1 MGTTL
6 LKKSFGDLSRRKA
19 RTVFTILAI
28 LLGVAGLSMFA
39 VIPLFDRAIFDDIE
53 TYQSNHLECDVG
65 DLHLNSTHLAGL
77 EELDNVEA
85 VEGKYF
91 FMTRIYVGERRT
103 DALFIGV
110 RYFHDQSVDIISRES
125 GEIPDF
131 MEVLTDTG
139 NKRNDV
145 YKSTIGHNVRAFD
158 ANGGVV
164 NLSISG
170 SGRNLVYS
178 IATTDSLAVFYTNI
192 ETVHALANSSG
203 FNSLNFLLDRSSQE
217 ERRVTLAEIENYLV
231 ENTDFLAF
239 TSLPEIREE
248 GTWPGQEN
256 FSNIGQFFYV
266 LTFITLFSS
275 LFLISNTMH
284 TIISEQRKE
293 IAQMKA
299 VGATRFQVIR
309 SYLTTSLIMGAI
321 GSALGTLAGIGIAY
335 YMVRFLATSMLGL
348 NPAFSIHVPTV
359 IASLLAGII
368 ITLLATIP
376 SLLKT
381 LSITVREGL
390 EGSGISANYGRS
402 SLDRLLLKTRLLPG
416 TTRMG
421 LRNVT
426 RKKGRSI
433 TTIVLVA
440 LAVGT
445 LLAFTCFGYS
455 LAVMASSEYK
465 NLTCDILT
473 TGQDNGG
480 RALTTEQMSYVKEI
494 EGVARVEPFI
504 LTSVKLGGEDIFV
517 FAYTHNTTTFNLK
530 RSMHGGRWFDQ
541 VEQDTNEQVIVISK
555 TIARLKHVGIGDS
568 ISIRMATG
576 IFDFRII
583 GTNSAQMMNGM
594 SVYIPI
600 TTMQHLLKWN
610 TTVSGFAISTTTG
623 THTLIDRVSA
633 NVEDTLLG
641 RGYVVQSEIIYVM
654 EEQNLKENQMLVNM
668 MIGVG
673 TLVVLITM
681 IGLMGTLTMNVLER
695 TKEIGMMR
703 CLGSRASHI
712 RRTFAVEGLTIGFIG
727 GVLGIPVG
735 YGVGKYLEHIIYTLF
750 NIEVPLLFPARYIL
764 ISLAITMILSLIIIQ
779 FPLRRA
785 TNFKP
790 GEALRYQ

>member
-53 TYQSNHLECDVG
+53 IYKSNHLECDVG
-65 DLHLNSTHLAGL
+65 EIHLNSTHLARL

-85 VEGKYF
+85 VEAKYF
-91 FMTRIYVGERRT
+91 FATRIYVGERRA

-110 RYFHDQSVDIISRES
+110 RDFHDQSVDIISRES
-125 GEIPDF
+125 GNAPDF

-139 NKRNDV
+139 NHRNDV
-145 YKSTIGHNVRAFD
+145 YKGNMGHDVRAYD
-158 ANGGVV
+158 ASGRVL

-178 IATTDSLAVFYTNI
+178 IATTDGLAVFYTNL

-203 FNSLNFLLDRSSQE
+203 FNSLNFLLERSSQAE
-217 ERRVTLAEIENYLV
+217 GRATLAEVENYLV
-231 ENTDFLAF
+231 ENTDFVAF
-239 TSLPEIREE
+239 TSLPDIREE

-293 IAQMKA
+293 ISQMKA
-299 VGATRFQVIR
+299 VGATRFQVIK
-309 SYLTTSLIMGAI
+309 SYLTTSLIMGVM
-321 GSALGTLAGIGIAY
+321 GSVLGTLAGIGIAY
-335 YMVRFLATSMLGL
+335 YMVRFLATNMLGL
-348 NPAFSIHVPTV
+348 NPAFSIHLPTV
-359 IASLLAGII
+359 IASLLVGIT
-368 ITLLATIP
+368 ITLIATIP

-381 LSITVREGL
+381 LSITVREGM
-390 EGSGISANYGRS
+390 EGSGITANYGRS
-402 SLDRLLLKTRLLPG
+402 SFDRLLLKTRLLPG
-416 TTRMG
+416 TARMG
-421 LRNVT
+421 IRNIA
-426 RKKGRSI
+426 RKKGRSV
-433 TTIVLVA
+433 TTIILVA

-473 TGQDNGG
+473 NGQDGGG
-480 RALTTEQMSYVKEI
+480 RTLTTEQIQHINEI

-504 LTSVKLGGEDIFV
+504 LTSVKLSERDIFV
-517 FAYTHNTTTFNLK
+517 FAYVHNTTAFNIE
-530 RSMHGGRWFDQ
+530 RSMHGGRWFDRA
-541 VEQDTNEQVIVISK
+541 EQEANEQVVVISK
-555 TIARLKHVGIGDS
+555 TLARIERVGLGDS

-576 IFDFRII
+576 TFDFRII

-594 SVYIPI
+594 SVYIPVN
-600 TTMQHLLKWN
+600 TMQHLLKWN
-610 TTVSGFAISTTTG
+610 ATVSGFAISTTTG
-623 THTLIDRVSA
+623 THALIDRVSRD
-633 NVEDTLLG
+633 VEDTLLEH
-641 RGYVVQSEIIYVM
+641 GYVVQSEIIYVM

-695 TKEIGMMR
+695 TKEIGMLR

-712 RRTFAVEGLTIGFIG
+712 RRIFAVEGLTIGFIG
-727 GVLGIPVG
+727 GVLGIPAG
-735 YGVGKYLEHIIYTLF
+735 FGVGKYLEHIIYTLF
-750 NIEVPLLFPARYIL
+750 NIEVPLLFPARYTL
-764 ISLAITMILSLIIIQ
+764 ISLGITIILSLIIIQ
-779 FPLRRA
+779 LPLRRA